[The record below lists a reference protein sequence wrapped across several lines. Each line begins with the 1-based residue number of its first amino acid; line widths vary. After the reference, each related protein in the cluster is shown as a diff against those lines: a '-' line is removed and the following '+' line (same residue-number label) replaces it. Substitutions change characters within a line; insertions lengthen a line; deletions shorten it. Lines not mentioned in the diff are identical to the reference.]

1 MQLNRPRISNSVI
14 QMVSQVSFRLPWG
27 AIRGIQFGNINSSSK
42 FICVHGWQDNGG
54 LFGPLLKNL
63 PQENHYVALDLV
75 GHGLSDHLP
84 AGLPYN
90 FLNYVYGLQYVV
102 NEMKLTDSKFSLI
115 GHSMG
120 GNVAGL
126 YTSIYPELISKLI
139 LLDAAGMPFIRQDF
153 SKNVRTSVDQIIK
166 LESKQKRPNSDYPK
180 EELKKRLQSGLNIIN
195 SSLTDEAMET
205 WFDRG
210 ATKLENGNYRIN
222 RDTKLNISHYNPP
235 IMGISQMRLMHNVI
249 LESSIDVLHLH
260 PTDPEKLTG
269 APIKEINQFSEL
281 ALEFVK

>member
-1 MQLNRPRISNSVI
+1 
-14 QMVSQVSFRLPWG
+14 MVSQVSFRLPWG

-54 LFGPLLKNL
+54 LFGPLLTKL
-63 PQENHYVALDLV
+63 PQENHYIAVDLI

-90 FLNYVYGLQYVV
+90 FLNYVYALQYVV
-102 NEMKLTDSKFSLI
+102 NEMNLTESKFNLI

-153 SKNVRTSVDQIIK
+153 SQNVRASVDQIIK
-166 LESKQKRPNSDYPK
+166 LESKPKRPNSDYPK

-195 SSLTDEAMET
+195 SSLTVKAMET
-205 WFDRG
+205 WFERG

-235 IMGISQMRLMHNVI
+235 IMGISQMKLMHNVI
-249 LESSIDVLHLH
+249 LESSIDVLHLQ

-269 APIKEINQFSEL
+269 APIKEINEFSEL
-281 ALEFVK
+281 AREFFK